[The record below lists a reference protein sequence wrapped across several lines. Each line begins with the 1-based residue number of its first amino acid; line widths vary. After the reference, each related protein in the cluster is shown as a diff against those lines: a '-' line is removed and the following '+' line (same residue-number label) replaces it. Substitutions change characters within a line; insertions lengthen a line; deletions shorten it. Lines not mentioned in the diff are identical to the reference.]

1 MPTRVLAGGAD
12 AGYDAAVVAQP
23 PTPTPEPRQRI
34 LVVDDSRDS
43 AESMA
48 LLLALEGHE
57 TFTAHDGPEA
67 VARAA
72 ELAPDI
78 LLLDIGLPG
87 LSGYEVCRQV
97 RAQPAGEAM
106 VIVALSGWGQA
117 ADKTKARD
125 AGFDDH
131 LTKPVEHEALTR
143 TLAAIIARRP

>member
-1 MPTRVLAGGAD
+1 M
-12 AGYDAAVVAQP
+12 
-23 PTPTPEPRQRI
+23 
-34 LVVDDSRDS
+34 DDSRDS

-48 LLLALEGHE
+48 LLLELEGHE
-57 TFTAHDGPEA
+57 TFTAHDGPAA

-97 RAQPAGEAM
+97 RAQPGGAAM

-117 ADKTKARD
+117 ADKQKARD

-143 TLAAIIARRP
+143 TLAVISARRP

>member
-1 MPTRVLAGGAD
+1 V
-12 AGYDAAVVAQP
+12 AVIVQP
-23 PTPTPEPRQRI
+23 PNPTSLPRRRI

-48 LLLALEGHE
+48 LLLELEGHE

-97 RAQPAGEAM
+97 RAQPRGAAM

-117 ADKTKARD
+117 ADKQKALN

-143 TLAAIIARRP
+143 TLAVINARRR

>member
-1 MPTRVLAGGAD
+1 MDPMNAEE
-12 AGYDAAVVAQP
+12 AAHP
-23 PTPTPEPRQRI
+23 PGLRRRI
-34 LVVDDSRDS
+34 LVVDDSRDN

-87 LSGYEVCRQV
+87 LSGYEVCRHV
-97 RAQPAGEAM
+97 RGQPAGPAM
-106 VIVALSGWGQA
+106 IIVALSGWGQA
-117 ADKTKARD
+117 ADKQRALD
-125 AGFDDH
+125 SGFDAH
-131 LTKPVEHEALTR
+131 LTKPVEHDVLTR
-143 TLAAIIARRP
+143 ELESVRQRRQA